1 MQGRGA
7 THELGRALKRLGC
20 CGRVILIADGTAQRV
35 LQPIWNSVLAAK
47 GIEPL
52 VLVFFGG
59 SAVGR
64 KSPGL

>member
-1 MQGRGA
+1 VP

-20 CGRVILIADGTAQRV
+20 GECVILFAGGTAQRV
-35 LQPIWNSVLAAK
+35 LQPIWNSVRIAE
-47 GIEPL
+47 GFDPL
-52 VLVFFGG
+52 MLVFFGG